1 MMAECK
7 ADKLTVQNNCLQL
20 KINWTVKNKKDI
32 RDFKLFIRQDE
43 KVFKSAGKVS
53 FDQKNRNYSS
63 TLGVQGK
70 KAEVYVKAN
79 LKKGSF
85 VNSGLHSFDLTR
97 CKEVDDPNP
106 SKDNSKRDDKEIGR
120 AHV

>member
-32 RDFKLFIRQDE
+32 RDFKLFIRQDG
-43 KVFKSAGKVS
+43 KVSKSAGKVS

-79 LKKGSF
+79 LKKATF
-85 VNSGLHSFDLTR
+85 VNTGLKHFVVLSG
-97 CKEVDDPNP
+97 KAVAEPNL
-106 SKDNSKRDDKEIGR
+106 SSDTWKTDEKGR
-120 AHV
+120 AP